1 MISETEAEG
10 RLLRRGAAAVA
21 GGLVIRLGAR
31 LLLLLIA
38 TLLYGA
44 AAYGAF
50 AIAVATIEICVAI
63 GGLGMKKLLFRYLD
77 DPGSADHPTARL
89 ADAAVTV
96 IVASGT
102 LAATVA
108 VAFALSPGPGSTAET
123 TIWLAPMIVGQSL
136 LDLMIAATRWHRMV
150 RHEVIA
156 RSMIEP
162 YAAVAGA
169 LIAWLAGW
177 RDLGLVAGYWA
188 GTLAALLYVLPG
200 VVRSFPLAA
209 LAGYRPHPR
218 RIVEAIRGNATN
230 VASDLVNAMANR
242 FDLYIVG
249 LLLGEAA
256 AGVYN
261 VARQVCIPLRQV
273 RQSFDSMLTP
283 IVSRHLAHGRPQQAI
298 DRIGEVSRQI
308 LTLQL
313 PLLLVMACLGLPALH
328 LLGANF
334 HAAYLPMLLLASG
347 EIVQASFGTSEL
359 FFAFRAPGRG
369 LVITAG
375 SILLGLIASIALIGL
390 AGLTGGAA
398 GLLIAYSVRALVRR
412 QVISR
417 YFGLKPPL
425 RPLVP
430 LLAAALAAGSVAA
443 IGKAWST
450 GPALAPA
457 LVLAVLSMG
466 VFWIVLRVAGGRR
479 AGPATN

>member
-1 MISETEAEG
+1 MSSESEAEG

-21 GGLVIRLGAR
+21 GGLVVRLGAR
-31 LLLLLIA
+31 LLLLLTA

-77 DPGSADHPTARL
+77 DPASPDHPTVRL

-96 IVASGT
+96 LLASASLAAI

-108 VAFALSPGPGSTAET
+108 LASGSGLADEAM
-123 TIWLAPMIVGQSL
+123 IWLAPMIVGQSL

-150 RHEVIA
+150 RHEVVA
-156 RSMIEP
+156 RSMVEP

-169 LIAWLAGW
+169 LIAFAAGW

-200 VVRSFPLAA
+200 VLRNFPPAA

-230 VASDLVNAMANR
+230 VASDLVNATANR

-261 VARQVCIPLRQV
+261 VARQVCIPLRQI

-298 DRIGEVSRQI
+298 ERIAEVSRQI

-313 PLLLVMACLGLPALH
+313 PLLLAMACLGEPALH

-334 HAAYLPMLLLASG
+334 HTAYFPMLLLASG
-347 EIVQASFGTSEL
+347 EMLQASFGTSEL
-359 FFAFRAPGRG
+359 FFAFRSPGRG

-375 SILLGLIASIALIGL
+375 SILLGMVACVALIGL
-390 AGLTGGAA
+390 AGLSGAAA
-398 GLLIAYSVRALVRR
+398 GLLIAYSIRALVRR
-412 QVISR
+412 QVIAR
-417 YFGLKPPL
+417 YFGLRPPL
-425 RPLVP
+425 APLAPLVVA
-430 LLAAALAAGSVAA
+430 LLAAGTVAAG
-443 IGKAWST
+443 GKAWI
-450 GPALAPA
+450 ARPA
-457 LVLAVLSMG
+457 LVPAILLAAVSLGIFWAVLRLARSG
-466 VFWIVLRVAGGRR
+466 SR
-479 AGPATN
+479 